1 MRLLLHSDKPLNEAP
16 RSTWQPYK
24 HKGRGTVALG
34 ARPAGTRSA
43 FRTIGSTM
51 TVSSSEW

>member
-24 HKGRGTVALG
+24 HKGRGTVALRCPACG
-34 ARPAGTRSA
+34 NAICIPNHTDRP
-43 FRTIGSTM
+43 
-51 TVSSSEW
+51 